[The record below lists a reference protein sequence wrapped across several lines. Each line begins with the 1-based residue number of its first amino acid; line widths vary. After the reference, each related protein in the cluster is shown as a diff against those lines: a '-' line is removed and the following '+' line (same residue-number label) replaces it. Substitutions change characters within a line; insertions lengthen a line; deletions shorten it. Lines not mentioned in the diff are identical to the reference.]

1 MLKATTLR
9 LKDSVYKDITYLAE
23 KEHLDTSSFLRKLI
37 MNSYLDYKLEV
48 SLKEWSEGKKSLGE
62 VSKENNLSIWQVM
75 DEAKKKGFS
84 SSISLEDIRKDIDL

>member
-84 SSISLEDIRKDIDL
+84 SSISLEDIRKDINL

>member
-23 KEHLDTSSFLRKLI
+23 KEYLDTSSFLRKLV
-37 MNSYLDYKLEV
+37 MKSYLEYKLEV
-48 SLKEWSEGKKSLGE
+48 SLKEWSEGKKSLGD

-75 DEAKKKGFS
+75 DEVKKKGFS
-84 SSISLEDIRKDIDL
+84 SNISLDDLNNNFLL

>member
-23 KEHLDTSSFLRKLI
+23 KEYLDTSSFLRKLV
-37 MNSYLDYKLEV
+37 MKSYLEYKLEV
-48 SLKEWSEGKKSLGE
+48 SLKEWSEGKKSLGD

-84 SSISLEDIRKDIDL
+84 SSISLDDVKNNVDF

>member
-9 LKDSVYKDITYLAE
+9 LKYSVYKDITYLAE

-75 DEAKKKGFS
+75 DIAKKKGFS